1 MATSASDRIRR
12 TSVASVHVHYVA
24 KVEKKGRTRAEV
36 DEVIR
41 WLTGYSQ
48 AQLEALLEAKTDFET
63 FFAEAPAMN
72 PNRSLITGMICGY
85 RVEEIE
91 DPFMREI
98 RYLDKLVDELAKGK
112 KMEKVL
118 RKQP

>member
-12 TSVASVHVHYVA
+12 TSITSVHVHYVA
-24 KVEKKGRTRAEV
+24 KAERKGRTRAEV

-48 AQLEALLEAKTDFET
+48 EQLAALLAAKTDFET

-72 PNRSLITGMICGY
+72 PNRFLITGLICGY

-98 RYLDKLVDELAKGK
+98 RHLDKLIDEVSKGK
-112 KMEKVL
+112 AMEKVL
-118 RKQP
+118 RGS